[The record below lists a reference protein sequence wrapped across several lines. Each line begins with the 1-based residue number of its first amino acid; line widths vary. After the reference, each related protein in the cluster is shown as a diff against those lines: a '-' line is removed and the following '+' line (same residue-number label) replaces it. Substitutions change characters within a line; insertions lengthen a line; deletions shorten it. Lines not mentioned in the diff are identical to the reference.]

1 MTMRGKPDISS
12 FIEGADAAE
21 KSRKPD
27 RKAGNVSPPVRQKG
41 LRLPVPLLTA
51 LRLRAVH
58 ESETQGRRVTEQEI
72 IIAALQSYLDIKVT
86 L

>member
-12 FIEGADAAE
+12 FIEGAAAE
-21 KSRKPD
+21 KSARPT
-27 RKAGNVSPPVRQKG
+27 RKANTTPFPLRQKG

-58 ESETQGRRVTEQEI
+58 ESEAQGRRVTEQEI
-72 IIAALQSYLDIKVT
+72 IIDALQKYLDIKI
-86 L
+86 

>member
-12 FIEGADAAE
+12 FIEGAATAE
-21 KSRKPD
+21 KLPKSD
-27 RKAGNVSPPVRQKG
+27 RKTDNTTQPVRQKG
-41 LRLPVPLLTA
+41 LRLPIPLLTA

-58 ESETQGRRVTEQEI
+58 ESEAQGRRVTEQEI
-72 IIAALQSYLDIKVT
+72 IIAALQRYLGTK